1 MNRSPKQG
9 DWVIISQS
17 LRSMITEGPYRA
29 ARVGKVIGT
38 KIMTEVDVFHRAIHT
53 PDKFTLCDSEADAL
67 WKAERLNKEDEMFKS
82 AYEEGRS
89 KYDSQV
95 RDILGRRDD

>member
-1 MNRSPKQG
+1 MSKRPEQG
-9 DWVIISQS
+9 DWVVVSQS
-17 LRSMITEGPYRA
+17 LRGMLTEGPYRA
-29 ARVGKVIGT
+29 ARVGKVMGT
-38 KIMTEVDVFHRAIHT
+38 KVMTEVDVFYRGIHT

-67 WKAERLNKEDEMFKS
+67 RKAELLNKEDEMFKS
-82 AYEEGRS
+82 AYEEART